1 MVLPIFKVT
10 MIRTKNLYI
19 LFLIWLIFPLNI
31 VHCSQYVGG
40 GRGDDR
46 GKRKIES
53 TKLHPPGYGS
63 AENHS
68 KPKNGALRRYF
79 LLLVE
84 GGFLLPELS
93 LAGQLSPTASPQPP
107 VFSSCGLR
115 TEDCP
120 SLRWSISSGSRW
132 DLNRKG

>member
-31 VHCSQYVGG
+31 VYCSQYVGG

-79 LLLVE
+79 LSLVE

-107 VFSSCGLR
+107 QCLAAVVRGLR
-115 TEDCP
+115 TVRP
-120 SLRWSISSGSRW
+120 SDGPSPREVTGT
-132 DLNRKG
+132 